1 MTPSTD
7 TRVPG
12 APTAA
17 TGKVSGARSRP
28 RRLPLPALPDMVRYR
43 MFLAGLHASQAMA
56 RPTARW
62 RATPDFLIVG
72 AQRSGT
78 TTLYRLL
85 ADHPAVRF
93 PRLTKGVHW
102 FDVAS
107 DRPESWYRAAFPLQA
122 TVDRAAAEAGEGV
135 VVGEAA
141 PYYGFHPYAPGRI
154 ADVLPEVRMVMIL
167 RDPVTRAWSQFHH
180 ERARGFE
187 PLADFEAAL
196 AAEPARLDGAE
207 AVLARRPGLHLAHQH
222 QSYVARGRYDEQVRR
237 LWAAV
242 GRDRVLVLYTQDLE
256 QDPGPTLDRLHD
268 FLGVA
273 RREVTPGRWNPR
285 SEGSLPEAAVARIR
299 EETAASDAWLRAEL
313 ASPPPWDAS

>member
-1 MTPSTD
+1 MTT
-7 TRVPG
+7 PG
-12 APTAA
+12 P
-17 TGKVSGARSRP
+17 VSGQRAPSRRP
-28 RRLPLPALPDMVRYR
+28 QLPAMVRYR
-43 MFLAGLHASQAMA
+43 LFLATLHGAQAAA

-62 RATPDFLIVG
+62 RAEPDFLIVG

-107 DRPESWYRAAFPLQA
+107 QRPEGWYRAGFPL
-122 TVDRAAAEAGEGV
+122 RAAVARTAAEAGEPAI
-135 VVGEAA
+135 VGEAA

-154 ADVLPEVRMVMIL
+154 AEALPDVRLVMIL

-187 PLADFEAAL
+187 PLADFDAAL
-196 AAEPARLDGAE
+196 AAEPARLAGAE
-207 AVLARRPGLHLAHQH
+207 AVLAHRPGLHLAHQH
-222 QSYVARGRYDEQVRR
+222 QSYVARGRYDEQIRR

-242 GRDRVLVLYTQDLE
+242 GRERVLVLYTQDLE

-268 FLGVA
+268 FLGIS

-285 SEGSLPEAAVARIR
+285 SEGAIPTDAVARIR
-299 EETAASDAWLRAEL
+299 EATAASDAWLRAEL
-313 ASPPPWDAS
+313 PPPPPWSTTP